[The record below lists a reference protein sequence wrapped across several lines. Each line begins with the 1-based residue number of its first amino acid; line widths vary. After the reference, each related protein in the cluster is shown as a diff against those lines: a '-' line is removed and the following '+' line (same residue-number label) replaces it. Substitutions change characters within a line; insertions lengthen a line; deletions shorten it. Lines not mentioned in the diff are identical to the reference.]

1 MHEPMCPLAWSITSL
16 NEARPS
22 QIATAP
28 AAMIAIA
35 VVASSLFAKY
45 NPPIATSVA
54 ITPVT

>member
-1 MHEPMCPLAWSITSL
+1 MWPLAWSITSL
-16 NEARPS
+16 NDARPS